1 MTKSK
6 KQKPVNFAE
15 RKKAFDL
22 VLRSYRSAKDTGVGA
37 SNWSEATAT
46 SKNPAKV
53 SLTEFRAEVELVI
66 ESIITDYSSLLYFY
80 TAYIKFDSEDELER
94 EIFSEKMLGVKR
106 ITLEQKVGAE
116 LIKRKIF
123 PLKAYFNS
131 IRRSRLETV

>member
-1 MTKSK
+1 MTKK
-6 KQKPVNFAE
+6 KQRPQQRE
-15 RKKAFDL
+15 RKLAFDK
-22 VLRSYRSAKDTGVGA
+22 VMQSYRGAKDTGVGA

-53 SLTEFRAEVELVI
+53 SLTEFRAEVEMVI

-80 TAYIKFDSEDELER
+80 TTYIKFDSEDELER

-106 ITLEQKVGAE
+106 IALEQKVGAE

-131 IRRSRLETV
+131 IRRSRFETV